1 MTGLPYNIQAGKAFI
16 DVEDTAARALF
27 SVGGEITQAV
37 IKGLKEGK
45 ETFKGLK
52 KTLDEYTDR
61 LFKEEELDEV
71 AANLEYKKEEK
82 LLDFSGQSF
91 DDVPSADVAD
101 FELDEYYELALKDLL
116 SGGADA
122 PVAPGTRTTDF
133 AESINPQRIKEMAP
147 ESDEMARLSELM
159 DEIDPEMEIYR
170 DIQDQVQSLRSK
182 YSMLTQNLEGIED
195 IPTEAGPMKQFLI
208 KRIEDT
214 SLSDKGKEAL
224 AQAQTKTLANDP
236 ELSSLMDRL
245 FKDMPEKAE
254 EIKEPLDIDP
264 VKRAEQ
270 VKAFVEPSVK
280 KEPVYRGISDFNE
293 GEYDI
298 AFVLSREIGAH
309 VGTAGQANTILIK
322 DIDPFEMSNKY
333 TVASRGEEKIDPK
346 EIEDFFTGSK
356 EILEERPM
364 PYTISKGYIQ
374 IKNPL
379 EIDTDFGTWNAAQ
392 MLSNLDPKD
401 FWNDSFGTLLN
412 SARAQGVPDAKINE
426 LLDANL
432 DSMVEKAKR
441 WNKLDDMKL
450 AGQLSEVEIRKADML
465 QADIN
470 RQMRGM
476 LEDMGFDSI
485 KYKNTVESSM
495 VGEDDYSYILFKP
508 NQFKSVSAEKFDVN
522 DPRFRKNMGG
532 YIDAAFARNS

>member
-1 MTGLPYNIQAGKAFI
+1 
-16 DVEDTAARALF
+16 
-27 SVGGEITQAV
+27 
-37 IKGLKEGK
+37 
-45 ETFKGLK
+45 
-52 KTLDEYTDR
+52 
-61 LFKEEELDEV
+61 
-71 AANLEYKKEEK
+71 
-82 LLDFSGQSF
+82 
-91 DDVPSADVAD
+91 
-101 FELDEYYELALKDLL
+101 
-116 SGGADA
+116 
-122 PVAPGTRTTDF
+122 
-133 AESINPQRIKEMAP
+133 MAP

-170 DIQDQVQSLRSK
+170 DIQDQVKTLRSK
-182 YSMLTQNLEGIED
+182 YSMLTQSLEGIED
-195 IPTEAGPMKQFLI
+195 MPPEAGPMKQFLT

-270 VKAFVEPSVK
+270 VKTFVESSVK
-280 KEPVYRGISDFNE
+280 KEPVYRGVSDFNE

-298 AFVLSREIGAH
+298 AFAVPREIGAH

-322 DIDPFEMSNKY
+322 DVDPEIMKEQF
-333 TVASRGEEKIDPK
+333 TVASRGGEKTELK
-346 EIEDFFTGSK
+346 EIQDFFEENK
-356 EILEERPM
+356 NILEERPM
-364 PYTISKGYIQ
+364 PYTVSKGYVQ

-379 EIDTDFGTWNAAQ
+379 EIDTDFGTWNAAEI
-392 MLSNLDPKD
+392 LSNTDPKD
-401 FWNDSFGTLLN
+401 FWDDSLGTLLL

-432 DSMVEKAKR
+432 DSMIEKAKR
-441 WNKLDDMKL
+441 WDKLDTMKRN
-450 AGQLSEVEIRKADML
+450 GKLSEVEKRKTDML

-485 KYKNTVESSM
+485 KYKNTVESSL